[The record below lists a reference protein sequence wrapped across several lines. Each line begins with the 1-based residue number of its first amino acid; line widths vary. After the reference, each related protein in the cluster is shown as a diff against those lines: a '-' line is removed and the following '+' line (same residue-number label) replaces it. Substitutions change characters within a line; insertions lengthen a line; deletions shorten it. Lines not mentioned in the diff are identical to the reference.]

1 MEEVNKKKKS
11 NRVVIVLNDEEY
23 ENFLKNK
30 KIEGKTAQMLG
41 YLALRKYNLINKP
54 KSGK

>member
-30 KIEGKTAQMLG
+30 KIECKKRSHLNTDS
-41 YLALRKYNLINKP
+41 RNT
-54 KSGK
+54 

>member
-30 KIEGKTAQMLG
+30 KIEGK
-41 YLALRKYNLINKP
+41 
-54 KSGK
+54 

>member
-30 KIEGKTAQMLG
+30 KRYG
-41 YLALRKYNLINKP
+41 
-54 KSGK
+54 